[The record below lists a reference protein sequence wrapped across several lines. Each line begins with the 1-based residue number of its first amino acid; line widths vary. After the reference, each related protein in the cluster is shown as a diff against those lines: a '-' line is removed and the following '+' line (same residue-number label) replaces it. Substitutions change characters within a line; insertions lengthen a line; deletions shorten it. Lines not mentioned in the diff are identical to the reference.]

1 MMLETR
7 EHIDPVINLETE
19 AYWKAANDG
28 KLLIKYCVEC
38 EEPHFYPRAHC
49 PFCMSERTEWRE
61 ASGRGRIYS
70 YSVMRRADP
79 VYAIAYVTL
88 EEGVTMLTNIVGAD
102 PDALSVGQEVELAF
116 GASAGGQA
124 IPLFRPAGGAAK

>member
-7 EHIDPVINLETE
+7 EHTDPVINLESE
-19 AYWKAANDG
+19 AYWRAANEG
-28 KLLIKYCVEC
+28 RLLVKYCVEC
-38 EEPHFYPRAHC
+38 GEPHCYPRALC
-49 PFCMSERTEWRE
+49 PFCMSERTEWRQ

-70 YSVMRRADP
+70 FSVMRRADP

-102 PDALSVGQEVELAF
+102 PDALSVGQEVEVAF
-116 GASAGGQA
+116 GASANGQA
-124 IPLFRPAGGAAK
+124 IPLFRPAGAGT